1 MNDETPDCPAASHR
15 NHTKDA
21 EGKLLV
27 QIAFQF
33 ERESLRINWDYVAR
47 RMKTKRPARQLRLP
61 CLKRTA
67 PGLPPPPLRVLQ
79 LPDRPT
85 RVLPAPPSNA
95 PWLSVRK
102 RGLGARSDG
111 GDHPAISTDETGA
124 AVADGDTGVDT
135 ITSVGGAGG

>member
-33 ERESLRINWDYVAR
+33 ERESLRINWDY
-47 RMKTKRPARQLRLP
+47 
-61 CLKRTA
+61 
-67 PGLPPPPLRVLQ
+67 

-135 ITSVGGAGG
+135 ITSQVEHVLGPTMKVLPA